1 MAVNADVVLP
11 AATEVVDGVTA
22 MESSTAAVIVNVVLP
37 LTPSVAVIVLVP
49 VATAVASPVLASIVA
64 FAGVPLVQVTEVVI
78 LAVEASE

>member
-1 MAVNADVVLP
+1 MVLP